1 MAVEQNLKNERA
13 MYISEERLFQAE
25 RLDSANALRWRRM
38 SVYSE
43 DIKGDSRTGVEQASL
58 RERGVGIEVVIRD

>member
-1 MAVEQNLKNERA
+1 MAVEQNLKNEHA

-25 RLDSANALRWRRM
+25 RLDSANALRWRHM